1 MRIQDSL
8 HYPRTTANHTFSVG
22 MGIVATRQHLH
33 TDANR
38 ATCVGTGI
46 SDSPQYPHTDANRT
60 ACVGIGIPGNPH
72 YSHTTANRTIRVG
85 TEIPTTRHYP
95 HTDAKPRLLGVNG
108 DALTSV
114 RAGFSL
120 IHHRN
125 GVIRITNEA
134 LTFTVGG
141 EFLPSQLI

>member
-8 HYPRTTANHTFSVG
+8 HYPHTTANHTFSVG

-38 ATCVGTGI
+38 TACVGTGI

-60 ACVGIGIPGNPH
+60 AYVGIGIPSNPH
-72 YSHTTANRTIRVG
+72 YPR
-85 TEIPTTRHYP
+85 
-95 HTDAKPRLLGVNG
+95 TDAKPRLLGVNG

>member
-1 MRIQDSL
+1 MRIQDGL
-8 HYPRTTANHTFSVG
+8 HYPHTTANHATYVG
-22 MGIVATRQHLH
+22 MGIPGNSH
-33 TDANR
+33 
-38 ATCVGTGI
+38 
-46 SDSPQYPHTDANRT
+46 YPHTNANHTIRVGAGIPTARHYPYTDANRT
-60 ACVGIGIPGNPH
+60 AYVGMSILGNPQ
-72 YSHTTANRTIRVG
+72 
-85 TEIPTTRHYP
+85 YP

-108 DALTSV
+108 DALTSMC
-114 RAGFSL
+114 AGFSL